1 VVTAADAE
9 LATLVVRYTPL
20 RGSPAEIEDRIYIG
34 RPGEVAAVYGVGR
47 WLRILRAGRV
57 HVSGDPYEL
66 CRDTDRALDLL
77 RRCVGANVELSVVRR
92 LERSITLWTDTGVE
106 RIGAVMDFVEGRTAG
121 HPTAA
126 RRARICGARE
136 FDPLRVSAARAL
148 GGDLRRPSAA
158 LQVKLPGDFTCMRDV
173 GLV

>member
-1 VVTAADAE
+1 MVTAADAE

-66 CRDTDRALDLL
+66 CRDTDRALGLL
-77 RRCVGANVELSVVRR
+77 RRCIGSTVELLLGRR
-92 LERSITLWTDTGVE
+92 LERSLTLWTDTGVE
-106 RIGAVMDFVEGRTAG
+106 RIGAVMDFVEGT
-121 HPTAA
+121 
-126 RRARICGARE
+126 
-136 FDPLRVSAARAL
+136 D
-148 GGDLRRPSAA
+148 
-158 LQVKLPGDFTCMRDV
+158 
-173 GLV
+173 GLVIRRRGGGALMYVERDSLIRYESALSERLEVISVELAPRCK

>member
-47 WLRILRAGRV
+47 WLRLLRAGRV

-66 CRDTDRALDLL
+66 CRDTARALELL
-77 RRCVGANVELSVVRR
+77 RRCIGANVELLLSRR
-92 LERSITLWTDTGVE
+92 LERSLTLWTDTGVE
-106 RIGAVMDFVEGRTAG
+106 RIGAVMDFVEGADGLIIRRRGGGALMYVARESLIRFESALVERLEVVSVEV
-121 HPTAA
+121 AA
-126 RRARICGARE
+126 RC
-136 FDPLRVSAARAL
+136 
-148 GGDLRRPSAA
+148 
-158 LQVKLPGDFTCMRDV
+158 K
-173 GLV
+173 

>member
-47 WLRILRAGRV
+47 WLRLLRAGRV

-66 CRDTDRALDLL
+66 CRDTDRALELL
-77 RRCVGANVELSVVRR
+77 RRCIGANVELLLSRR
-92 LERSITLWTDTGVE
+92 LERSLTLWTDSGVE
-106 RIGAVMDFVEGRTAG
+106 RIGAVMDFVEGADG
-121 HPTAA
+121 LII
-126 RRARICGARE
+126 RRRGGGALMYVARE
-136 FDPLRVSAARAL
+136 SLIRFESALVERLEVVSVELAPRC
-148 GGDLRRPSAA
+148 
-158 LQVKLPGDFTCMRDV
+158 K
-173 GLV
+173 